1 MVTGERAITLSRAA
15 VMDTGETGTLGPV
28 LARFGRDA
36 VAPLVAA
43 WMERA
48 ISAGLIVRTD
58 PTLAADVYFRLLIGD
73 LQARRMTGALDELTA
88 EAIQQRADDALALFL
103 RIYAPP
109 GA

>member
-1 MVTGERAITLSRAA
+1 
-15 VMDTGETGTLGPV
+15 
-28 LARFGRDA
+28 
-36 VAPLVAA
+36 
-43 WMERA
+43 MERA